1 MPIYRITGR
10 WSDHVVQLEGGKLQ
24 FRLQDDQPIETPS
37 PLNDGEWH
45 QVCTTVGE
53 GGQRLHIDG
62 KLIGTGKLTK
72 RTKTSNRPGLDLG
85 PGGGEG
91 LIAMAEVRVFGRVLT
106 DSEVA
111 MLFTS
116 RKTPIGLPPV
126 SPIGLPPVS
135 PSPRKRSP
143 TSSAKNSRQLP
154 TQIFESTPRPLP
166 ATATSSLCFAHRA

>member
-1 MPIYRITGR
+1 MGWPRPLWHRAARRGL
-10 WSDHVVQLEGGKLQ
+10 HLEAA
-24 FRLQDDQPIETPS
+24 
-37 PLNDGEWH
+37 
-45 QVCTTVGE
+45 
-53 GGQRLHIDG
+53 
-62 KLIGTGKLTK
+62 LIGTGKLTK
-72 RTKTSNRPGLDLG
+72 RTKTSNRLGLDLG

-91 LIAMAEVRVFGRVLT
+91 LIAMDEVRVFGRVLT

-126 SPIGLPPVS
+126 SP
-135 PSPRKRSP
+135 SPRKRSP
-143 TSSAKNSRQLP
+143 TSSAKNSRRLP

>member
-10 WSDHVVQLEGGKLQ
+10 WSDHVVKLEGGKLQ

-62 KLIGTGKLTK
+62 KLTK
-72 RTKTSNRPGLDLG
+72 RTKTSNRPGPDLG

-91 LIAMAEVRVFGRVLT
+91 LIAMDEVRDFGRVLT

-126 SPIGLPPVS
+126 SP
-135 PSPRKRSP
+135 SPRKRPP
-143 TSSAKNSRQLP
+143 TSSAKNSRRLP
-154 TQIFESTPRPLP
+154 TQIFESTP
-166 ATATSSLCFAHRA
+166 TATSSLCFAHRA